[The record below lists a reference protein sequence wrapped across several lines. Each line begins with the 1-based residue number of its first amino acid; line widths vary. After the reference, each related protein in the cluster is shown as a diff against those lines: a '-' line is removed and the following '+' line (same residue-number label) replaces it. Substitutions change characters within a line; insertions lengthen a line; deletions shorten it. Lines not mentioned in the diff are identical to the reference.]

1 MNINHGDRIH
11 LKRVNRKT
19 GIIEVYEG
27 VVNSMGGILNN
38 TPTPDIS
45 QLRPYTIITE
55 KGEVKIKRNDLIEKL
70 D

>member
-1 MNINHGDRIH
+1 MDYNIGDKIR

-27 VVNSMGGILNN
+27 VINLRGSHLPN
-38 TPTPDIS
+38 TSTPDIS
-45 QLRPYTIITE
+45 QLRPLTIVTD
-55 KGEVKIKRNDLIEKL
+55 KGEVRIKKKDLIERI